1 MKGYLNKNDLR
12 IVEYLP
18 RPPAQITLLPTT
30 PMAKSPRLVGM
41 FTPIFHCAVRNN
53 ICICIIYVAS
63 GEKNKMIK
71 NTNIGHFI

>member
-1 MKGYLNKNDLR
+1 MRGYLKLIEKDLR

-41 FTPIFHCAVRNN
+41 FTPIFHCAVRNKYLYLLN
-53 ICICIIYVAS
+53 ICY
-63 GEKNKMIK
+63 KWRN
-71 NTNIGHFI
+71 